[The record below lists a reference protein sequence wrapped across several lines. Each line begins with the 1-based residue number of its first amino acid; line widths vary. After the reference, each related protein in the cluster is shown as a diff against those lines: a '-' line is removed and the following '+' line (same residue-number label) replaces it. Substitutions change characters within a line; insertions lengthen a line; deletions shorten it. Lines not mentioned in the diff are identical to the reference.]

1 MSPMLSIPVF
11 QVHLNH
17 RSRINWRTFLA
28 QFGLVCS
35 EFVICS
41 NMNSKRTLKM
51 FFWFHILILNCC
63 CAPNPGWT
71 ETVTKRGEETSETRS
86 SVVGSHGSLRI
97 CDKVGDALSAWEA
110 APDIC
115 QGKDLGVIS
124 TKCIWVC
131 EPSCSHKS
139 WSPCSLL
146 HFCCFFANT
155 VAMTSSCKEVMQ
167 IFHLELREQMLLSR
181 AQEFLLGN
189 LPPAPGQAGS
199 ISIAITPLRESWIRW
214 SEMKLWK
221 GRSVNLISPVSS
233 SVLLTNQEGRT
244 VSVDHAWERMKI

>member
-97 CDKVGDALSAWEA
+97 CDKVGRR
-110 APDIC
+110 PF
-115 QGKDLGVIS
+115 GLG
-124 TKCIWVC
+124 
-131 EPSCSHKS
+131 SCSRYMPGKGSGCYFNQMFVNLHVLTRVDHPVLFCTSVVFLQTPLPWRQAAKRWCKCFTWS
-139 WSPCSLL
+139 WESKCSSLERK
-146 HFCCFFANT
+146 
-155 VAMTSSCKEVMQ
+155 SSCWEIYLQPLDKLDLFPLQV
-167 IFHLELREQMLLSR
+167 LDR
-181 AQEFLLGN
+181 GN
-189 LPPAPGQAGS
+189 PEYVGVKWSYERVAL
-199 ISIAITPLRESWIRW
+199 WI
-214 SEMKLWK
+214 
-221 GRSVNLISPVSS
+221 
-233 SVLLTNQEGRT
+233 
-244 VSVDHAWERMKI
+244 